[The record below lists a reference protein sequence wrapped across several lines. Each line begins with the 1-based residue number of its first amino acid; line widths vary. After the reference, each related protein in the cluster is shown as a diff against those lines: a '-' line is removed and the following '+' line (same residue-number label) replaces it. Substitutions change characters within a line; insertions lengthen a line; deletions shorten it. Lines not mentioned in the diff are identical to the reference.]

1 MSEERKQGRK
11 RISESINIIV
21 GEAKSGAE
29 TIGENIRETVEG
41 ALSSRKNVVM
51 VRLNEKSVGRL
62 DDLVDA
68 GVVSS
73 RSEAAAYLIG
83 EGIKA
88 KQALFDRIS
97 DKIEQIRKVKDELRD
112 LLDDEPARKDPE

>member
-1 MSEERKQGRK
+1 MSDGDNKDK
-11 RISESINIIV
+11 KPISESIHIIV
-21 GEAKSGAE
+21 GEARASAE
-29 TIGENIRETVEG
+29 SIGENLREALDG

-51 VRLNEKSVGRL
+51 VRLNEKSVVRL

-88 KQALFDRIS
+88 KHDLFDRIS
-97 DKIEQIRKVKDELRD
+97 EKIGEIRNAKAELREI
-112 LLDDEPARKDPE
+112 LEDEPAEKNDD

>member
-1 MSEERKQGRK
+1 MSEDRRQDRK

-21 GEAKSGAE
+21 GEAKAGAE
-29 TIGENIRETVEG
+29 TIGESIKETVEG

-51 VRLNEKSVGRL
+51 ARLNEKSVARL

-112 LLDDEPARKDPE
+112 LLEDEPASKDSD

>member
-1 MSEERKQGRK
+1 MSEERKQDRK
-11 RISESINIIV
+11 PISESINIIV
-21 GEAKSGAE
+21 GEAKASAG
-29 TIGENIRETVEG
+29 TIGENIKETVEG

-51 VRLNEKSVGRL
+51 VRLNENSVGRL

-97 DKIEQIRKVKDELRD
+97 DKIDQIRKVKDELRD
-112 LLDDEPARKDPE
+112 LLDDEPASKDPD

>member
-1 MSEERKQGRK
+1 MSEGPKEDRK

-21 GEAKSGAE
+21 GEARASAE
-29 TIGENIRETVEG
+29 TIGESIRETVEG

-51 VRLNEKSVGRL
+51 VRVNEKSVERL

-68 GVVSS
+68 GVVAS

-88 KQALFDRIS
+88 KTALFERIA
-97 DKIEQIRKVKDELRD
+97 DKIDEIRKAKEELKQ
-112 LLDDEPARKDPE
+112 LLEDEPAATDPD

>member
-1 MSEERKQGRK
+1 MSEGPKEDRK

-21 GEAKSGAE
+21 GEARASAE
-29 TIGENIRETVEG
+29 TIGESIKETVEG

-51 VRLNEKSVGRL
+51 VRLNEKSVERL

-68 GVVSS
+68 GVVAS

-83 EGIKA
+83 EGVKA
-88 KQALFDRIS
+88 KTALFERIA
-97 DKIEQIRKVKDELRD
+97 DKIDEIRKAKEELRQ
-112 LLDDEPARKDPE
+112 LLKDEPAATDPD

>member
-1 MSEERKQGRK
+1 MSDEDKKGK
-11 RISESINIIV
+11 KPISESINIIV
-21 GEAKSGAE
+21 GEARAGAE
-29 TIGENIRETVEG
+29 SIGENLKETLEG

-51 VRLNEKSVGRL
+51 VRLNEKSVVRL

-88 KQALFDRIS
+88 KQGLFDRIS
-97 DKIEQIRKVKDELRD
+97 KKIDEIRKAKEELRE
-112 LLDDEPARKDPE
+112 LLEQEPVDKDDD